1 LADHINS
8 IAGVGIPKVDKDSF
22 YAELRWGDMLFCSG
36 REPVSKTIEDVTDSP
51 FSHVLFAWLPSHAG
65 QWLTLEATL
74 ARGVHVG
81 KLSDYVDGY
90 DGDLVLARRPAV
102 TDTEKFAELNAGF
115 SVLED
120 AYDWQQEV
128 SVVAH
133 KLIRALPV
141 VKPKGEYYCSGLMWL
156 MSLASNWPLQMP
168 GPELPTPEDN
178 WTDPSV
184 VPVCAMVNPAQSSE
198 AARNQIRC
206 A

>member
-1 LADHINS
+1 M
-8 IAGVGIPKVDKDSF
+8 V
-22 YAELRWGDMLFCSG
+22 FCSG
-36 REPVSKTIEDVTDSP
+36 RDAISKAIEEATHSA
-51 FSHVLFAWLPSHAG
+51 FSHVLFTWLPAHAG

-74 ARGVHVG
+74 ARGVHIG

-115 SVLED
+115 NVLED

-133 KLIRALPV
+133 RLIHALPV
-141 VKPKGEYYCSGLMWL
+141 VKPKGEYYCSGLMWF
-156 MSLASNWPLQMP
+156 MSLASNWTLQRP

-184 VPVCAMVNPAQSSE
+184 VPVCAMVKPAESSK
-198 AARNQIRC
+198 AA
-206 A
+206 